1 MASIDWNFLKIT
13 ILDNSM
19 QSWVVAGLLTVLLSV
34 VLRFLKGRLSRSFR
48 AVADKTTNRLDDAVA
63 DMFSRT
69 KLFVLV
75 IVSVWAGTQLLS
87 LPGEVESLVRG
98 IVVVSLLFQ
107 VAVWGN
113 RIIRFLVGTYVRLED
128 ADEASRAAMT
138 TALSFI
144 GKLVLW
150 SLVLLIALQ
159 NLGVEVTALL
169 ASLGVGGIAV
179 ALAAQNILG
188 DLFASLSIYFDR
200 PFVVGDFI
208 IVDSLLGTVEKVGL
222 KTTRIRS
229 LHGEQLIFSNNDLLN
244 SRIRNYKRM
253 LERRV
258 LFSIGVIYGTAYEKL
273 VGVPEILREAIEKE
287 ELARFDRA
295 HFSGYGDSSLDFEIV
310 YWVKVPDYNTYMDI
324 QQRINFEIFR
334 RFEEEEIEFAFPTRT
349 VYIAKSV
356 DSSLAEVSQR

>member
-1 MASIDWNFLKIT
+1 
-13 ILDNSM
+13 
-19 QSWVVAGLLTVLLSV
+19 
-34 VLRFLKGRLSRSFR
+34 
-48 AVADKTTNRLDDAVA
+48 
-63 DMFSRT
+63 
-69 KLFVLV
+69 
-75 IVSVWAGTQLLS
+75 
-87 LPGEVESLVRG
+87 
-98 IVVVSLLFQ
+98 
-107 VAVWGN
+107 
-113 RIIRFLVGTYVRLED
+113 
-128 ADEASRAAMT
+128 MT

-144 GKLVLW
+144 GKLGLW

-253 LERRV
+253 LERRI
-258 LFSIGVIYGTAYEKL
+258 LFSIGVVYGTAYEKL
-273 VGVPEILREAIEKE
+273 VRVPEILRDAIERE

-295 HFSGYGDSSLDFEIV
+295 HFRGYGDSSLDFEIV
-310 YWVKVPDYNTYMDI
+310 YWVTLPDYNTYMDI

-334 RFEEEEIEFAFPTRT
+334 RFEEEEIAFAFPTRT
-349 VYIAKSV
+349 VHIAKSV
-356 DSSLAEVSQR
+356 DSSLSEMPAG

>member
-1 MASIDWNFLKIT
+1 MASIDWNFLSFTLLGNT
-13 ILDNSM
+13 IQN
-19 QSWVVAGLLTVLLSV
+19 WIVAGAVALLLVA
-34 VLRFLKGRLSRSFR
+34 VLRFLRGRLSRSIT
-48 AVADKTTNRLDDAVA
+48 ALAEKTTTRLDDVVA
-63 DMFSRT
+63 NMFSRT
-69 KLFVLV
+69 KLFVLFV
-75 IVSVWAGTQLLS
+75 VSVWAGTQFLT
-87 LPGEVESLVRG
+87 LPEDVDSFIRG
-98 IVVVSLLFQ
+98 VVVVSVLLQ

-113 RIIRFLVGTYVRLED
+113 LLIKFLVNTYVHLEE

-150 SLVLLIALQ
+150 SLVLLVALQ
-159 NLGVEVTALL
+159 NLGVEVTALM

-208 IVDSLLGTVEKVGL
+208 IVGDLLGTVERIGL

-258 LFSIGVIYGTAYEKL
+258 LFSIGIIYGTPYEKL
-273 VGVPEILREAIEKE
+273 VRVPGILREVIESE
-287 ELARFDRA
+287 EQGRFDRA
-295 HFSGYGDSSLDFEIV
+295 HFQGYGDSSLDFEIV
-310 YWVKVPDYNTYMDI
+310 YWVTVPDYNTYMDI

-334 RFEEEEIEFAFPTRT
+334 RFEEEGIEFAYPTRT
-349 VYIAKSV
+349 LHIARERE
-356 DSSLAEVSQR
+356 EVAVEVPKG